1 MEKERRTRQATG
13 GRPGEAEGARPLV
26 AISMG
31 DPAGV
36 GPEICAAALADERV
50 RRVTRCLLYCDGRAI
65 RKAAALVG
73 ADIDAVLES
82 GDASLVDLAD
92 ADPSSFAPGAVSASC
107 GRASWEYVEA
117 AARAALAGEVGALV
131 TAPINKE
138 SIRAAG
144 IPHIGH
150 TEMLASITGVSD
162 PLTMFET
169 GNLRVFFLTR
179 HVSLKAACGLVA
191 KDRLLDYIERCSA
204 ALGDLGFE
212 GELAV
217 AGLNPH
223 CGEHGLFGDEEGREI
238 EPAIA
243 MARAKGMKVSGPI
256 GADSVFHQAKI
267 GRYAA
272 VLSLYHDQGHIACK
286 TLDFERT
293 ISLTL
298 GLPFLRSS
306 VDHGTAFDIAWKGR
320 ASAVGMVE
328 AILAAARYAQSYG
341 S

>member
-1 MEKERRTRQATG
+1 MAKERRSPELVARG
-13 GRPGEAEGARPLV
+13 VPGAQRPLV
-26 AISMG
+26 AVSMG

-36 GPEICAAALADERV
+36 GPEICAAAIADPRV
-50 RRVTRCLLYCDGRAI
+50 RLEARCVVYGDARALGAAARVMGVEEGLDAALGAGDARIVDLGNADPAAFEPGKVSALCGRAAWEYVDG
-65 RKAAALVG
+65 AARSALVG
-73 ADIDAVLES
+73 ET
-82 GDASLVDLAD
+82 
-92 ADPSSFAPGAVSASC
+92 
-107 GRASWEYVEA
+107 A
-117 AARAALAGEVGALV
+117 AMV

-144 IPHIGH
+144 VPHVGH
-150 TEMLASITGVSD
+150 TEMLGAIAGVDD

-169 GNLRVFFLTR
+169 GSLRVFFLTR
-179 HVSLKAACGLVA
+179 HVSLRAACDLVTRS
-191 KDRLLDYIERCSA
+191 RLEDYIARCSA
-204 ALGDLGFE
+204 ALSGLGLG

-238 EPAIA
+238 EPAIRS
-243 MARAKGMKVSGPI
+243 ARERGIAVAGPI

-328 AILAAARYAQSYG
+328 AILAAAKYARRR
-341 S
+341 